1 MRLWLENIAA
11 LSGIVGL
18 FGTLL
23 KFIPEP
29 IGLLT
34 IIPGILAIGL
44 RESRTKKSGGDK

>member
-11 LSGIVGL
+11 LSGIVGI
-18 FGTLL
+18 FGTLF

-29 IGLLT
+29 IGLMM

-44 RESRTKKSGGDK
+44 RTKKSGSCK